1 MIAPAPAL
9 LPSAPP
15 RLNPMK
21 RQANLQNAR
30 TPSSLNSSAKTTLP
44 STNGHRTSVLDLLYQ
59 SAATTNSNTCNNNKN
74 IPQNGLSIIQTA
86 RSSTADAKESN
97 NKLLI

>member
-44 STNGHRTSVLDLLYQ
+44 STNGHRTSVLDLLYH
-59 SAATTNSNTCNNNKN
+59 SAATTNNNNYNKN